1 MLKQALSLSASNGL
15 IALVNLFRN
24 ILIARLISVE
34 DFGIASTFAVTMSL
48 IEMTSNFALD
58 RMLVQTS
65 DGGSNRFQS
74 SVQMLQAARGAIG
87 AAIMFLAAGPI
98 AVLFGVPDVAWAY
111 QLLALVPLLRGLAHF
126 DMFRLQRKLEFRTII
141 CVEMGAVF
149 LATASAFPLSIW
161 LQDYRAMLWVLLLQQ
176 STYTILSHV
185 LAKRRY
191 RWSFDSI
198 VAKRAFVF
206 GWPLLLNGIL
216 MFTIFQGDRVLV
228 GSMIGMKE
236 LGWFS
241 AALTLAIAPTVVIGK
256 TLDSFFLPQLSR
268 VQSKPEEFGHLYL
281 ASTQA
286 ALFAGVLLTLLAV
299 LLGEFL
305 VHILYGAKY
314 GPAVPLLV
322 LLFIAQGLRI
332 GKAGPAIA
340 ATAKADTKNPMIA
353 NACRFL
359 ALPVAWLALTQG
371 GGIMTII
378 YVAIAGEALALVVS
392 LLMLH
397 KRQNLPLKPLSIP
410 LAISALA
417 YGVAASNSLI
427 VTENSIEAWA
437 AQAALTVVL
446 IAALMWSMRDLRAWV
461 QHMLSL
467 HRSGGGKAT
476 NQTH

>member
-65 DGGSNRFQS
+65 DGGSSRFQS

-191 RWSFDSI
+191 RWS
-198 VAKRAFVF
+198 
-206 GWPLLLNGIL
+206 
-216 MFTIFQGDRVLV
+216 
-228 GSMIGMKE
+228 
-236 LGWFS
+236 
-241 AALTLAIAPTVVIGK
+241 
-256 TLDSFFLPQLSR
+256 
-268 VQSKPEEFGHLYL
+268 
-281 ASTQA
+281 
-286 ALFAGVLLTLLAV
+286 
-299 LLGEFL
+299 
-305 VHILYGAKY
+305 
-314 GPAVPLLV
+314 
-322 LLFIAQGLRI
+322 
-332 GKAGPAIA
+332 
-340 ATAKADTKNPMIA
+340 
-353 NACRFL
+353 
-359 ALPVAWLALTQG
+359 
-371 GGIMTII
+371 
-378 YVAIAGEALALVVS
+378 
-392 LLMLH
+392 
-397 KRQNLPLKPLSIP
+397 
-410 LAISALA
+410 
-417 YGVAASNSLI
+417 
-427 VTENSIEAWA
+427 
-437 AQAALTVVL
+437 
-446 IAALMWSMRDLRAWV
+446 
-461 QHMLSL
+461 
-467 HRSGGGKAT
+467 
-476 NQTH
+476 